1 MLVFALDD
9 EPSPLETL
17 RDAIHEALPEAS
29 IEAFRRGQEALLAME
44 SRGLRPDVVFTD
56 IRMPDMDGLN
66 LATSIKAVSP
76 DTRIV
81 FVTAYSQYAL
91 EAWQRHVH
99 GYLMK
104 PVTAASIR
112 EAMAHLPAAP
122 RPASD
127 KLSVRC
133 FGHFEVS
140 MRGEP
145 VIFERRQSKELF
157 AFLIDREGAPC
168 TAEEIAAALW
178 EGETDMQAARTRIR
192 RILSDLKA
200 TLHRIG
206 VDDVLVR
213 ERQQLAIRPDRVD
226 CDYYRMKAGDMDT
239 LNTYRGEYM
248 MDYSW
253 AELTAARLYFREPTN
268 HK

>member
-1 MLVFALDD
+1 MDSLK
-9 EPSPLETL
+9 
-17 RDAIHEALPEAS
+17 
-29 IEAFRRGQEALLAME
+29 
-44 SRGLRPDVVFTD
+44 LRPDVVFTD
-56 IRMPDMDGLN
+56 IRMPDMDGLK
-66 LATSIKAVSP
+66 LAASIKTASP

-112 EAMAHLPAAP
+112 EAMAHLPTLP
-122 RPASD
+122 RTPSD

-157 AFLIDREGAPC
+157 AFLIDREGASC

-178 EGETDMQAARTRIR
+178 EGETDMQTMKTRIR

-200 TLHRIG
+200 TLHKIG

-213 ERQQLAIRPDRVD
+213 ERRQLAIRPDRVD
-226 CDYYRMKAGDMDT
+226 CDYYRMKEGDMDT

-248 MDYSW
+248 IDYSW
-253 AELTAARLYFREPTN
+253 AELTVARLHFREQKK
-268 HK
+268 HS